1 MTPALLVPALLMGLF
16 GSTHC
21 VLMCGGVV
29 GMTCS
34 ALPRE
39 RRTRWSAQVPYL
51 LAYNAGRI
59 ASYAVA
65 GAFAGA
71 VGSAIASI
79 GLAERAQLGLR
90 FAAGA
95 MMVAVGMY
103 VVGFTPALRWIE
115 RAGEPLWK
123 RIAPLARRLVPV
135 RTPAHALG
143 LGLLWGWMPCGLV
156 YAAMAAAVTSG
167 SALGGAATMAVFGAG
182 TLPTL
187 LAMGSAAAVV
197 ARAMRAR
204 WVRTTAG
211 ALLLALGVI
220 QFVHAGAAWAHVD
233 HACCAAHAL

>member
-39 RRTRWSAQVPYL
+39 RRMRWSAQVPYL

-59 ASYAVA
+59 VSYAAA

-71 VGSAIASI
+71 VGSAVASF
-79 GLAERAQLGLR
+79 GLAERAHLGLR

-103 VVGFTPALRWIE
+103 VAGFAPALRWLE
-115 RAGEPLWK
+115 RLGEPVWK
-123 RIAPLARRLVPV
+123 RVAPVARRMVPV

-156 YAAMAAAVTSG
+156 YAAMAAAVTTG
-167 SALGGAATMAVFGAG
+167 SALGGAVTMAAFGAG

-204 WVRTTAG
+204 WIRAAAG
-211 ALLLALGVI
+211 AVLLALGVI
-220 QFVHAGAAWAHVD
+220 QFVHAGAAWAHAA
-233 HACCAAHAL
+233 HACCAVHAL